1 MEFFN
6 KTFVS
11 LVIVGLLLAFSS
23 TNLLAQVGSWTTGMV
38 TTSGTTNNFVSVTTD
53 SSGNFYGAWRPA
65 GGTNGFIEIG
75 SWDGNAWSVTSSF
88 SPADSS
94 LFASIS
100 DDVSLAIDSMGDYH
114 VAFRAEV
121 TTGSSNTE
129 RGVFYAK
136 YDIGAGTWS
145 FEKVQTAQHPNGF
158 RNYNDPVI
166 DVDSFDNPHMTF
178 QFSDA
183 SDNTNPP
190 RPEIIRYAEKNG
202 SWTFTDVDSTSDG
215 FNIFIDDFVLDSSDN
230 AHISYR
236 KETVDK
242 FDSDVWY
249 ATNSSGSFV
258 TTKVVGADSNTDP
271 SSGVRN
277 SSIDIDS
284 NDMVHISYSF
294 GTFSSTNLRHVTNAP
309 SGTFGSPTNITSG
322 AFTND
327 IGVSS
332 SNNKVIV
339 YNNGFSDLNIYAA
352 TQIGTDSWNTETV
365 WSNAG
370 DDFGTGSFL
379 DGAINDNDDIM
390 ILFHRNTDPDGN
402 VRVVMYATGNLSA
415 AATPPDADAGSDK
428 VINEGQSVQI
438 GGSPTGSGGN
448 GGPYTYSWSPTTGL
462 SNSTIAN
469 PTASPAITT
478 TYTVTVTETST
489 TLTSTDS
496 VTVTVNNVAPTA
508 NAGADQTVNEGDT
521 VNFSGS
527 FTDPGTS
534 DTHTF
539 SWNFGDSNTTSG
551 TLTPTHVYTD
561 NGTFTVTLTVTD
573 NDGGVGTDTLTVTVN
588 NVAPTANAGSN
599 QTVNE
604 GDTVSFSGS
613 FTDPGSSDIQTISWD
628 FGDSTSDNS
637 GTLTPTHVYTDNG
650 TFTVTLTVTDD
661 DGGVGTDTLTVTV
674 NNVAPTANAGSDQT
688 VNEGDTVNFSGSFTD
703 PGSSD
708 TQTISWDFGDSTSD
722 NSGTLTPTHVYT
734 DNGTFT
740 VTLIVTDDDGGV
752 GTDTMTV
759 TVNNVAPTITS
770 VNLDSTSINEN
781 DSVAL
786 SGSFTDPSSVD
797 THDVTISWGDNST
810 DTTLSLTSGEKSF
823 SNVTHQYL
831 DDNPTG
837 TVSDNYT
844 VTVTITDDDGGSGN
858 ATTTITVQDVPPQ
871 PIIDMI
877 TDENGAVIGV
887 NSPVA
892 LVGLQLTLSGSFTD
906 QGQQDTHTASTDWG
920 DGTTTVSNVTQGSGN
935 GTVVDT
941 HTYTIPSDVTVTLT
955 VTDDDTLS
963 GNVAQDIKVVDAGG
977 ASEAAIEMVDL
988 LLTTLDLNIKTEK
1001 LLKDILTQ
1009 LEGTNDGLADNG
1021 AVDYF
1026 EQGNIIAGLGKIKQ
1040 ALQAIKIALIEEPS
1054 LNVLN
1059 HPSLPQPLFDFEV
1072 VDIQNLLVLTAK
1084 SVYVDALA
1092 QAQANATTDKQLL
1105 KIDRAETFAAN
1116 AEDKFSNGDY
1126 VGAAG
1131 DYLTAVKAIQSLL

>member
-1 MEFFN
+1 MMYRTMEFFN

-674 NNVAPTANAGSDQT
+674 NNVAPT
-688 VNEGDTVNFSGSFTD
+688 
-703 PGSSD
+703 
-708 TQTISWDFGDSTSD
+708 
-722 NSGTLTPTHVYT
+722 
-734 DNGTFT
+734 
-740 VTLIVTDDDGGV
+740 
-752 GTDTMTV
+752 
-759 TVNNVAPTITS
+759 ITS